1 MLDWIRRGR
10 SDHPLDDKDAPKIL
24 LDDLAG
30 KDPIP
35 ALEQLS
41 SYLDAVKTA
50 DNLKPLRA
58 LEIVDLLDRTGR
70 ATQRRLNQTF
80 VAESQHLTKFQQ
92 ARLWTAVYA
101 YWTQIAEGYRFCLA
115 KYEVGAVGATAL
127 TPQLP
132 RIICRA
138 MRACAGQLKWS
149 LLRYGP
155 IEGRV
160 WHDLGGLYLLA
171 EALQFAQTTL
181 GVYRGA
187 KGESSPE
194 RELLRALM
202 LAVSAPD
209 GLLPVQIEIAER
221 VIAQWAGSFRIAS
234 RPSAGVHY
242 IFQVSGERPPGR
254 LPANSR
260 IRSGMRFFGPGEAS
274 LLLEQS
280 IQSIDR
286 DQAVL
291 PPDLVPGSHF
301 EPGLVQATLR
311 HLLRYWG
318 PKLPERT
325 QRRRRHVERVSV
337 VHDYEEVVAN
347 VGGLFFESPFVSN
360 DEEWVIE
367 NESESG
373 FGAFVAQ
380 PNGTWLKVG
389 SLIGIRRE
397 DGVSWGAALVRRVTL
412 DEKGNR
418 YIGIEVLAP
427 GGAAVTIL
435 AGSMSTK
442 DSSIPAEGE
451 LCILLPSATVQS
463 GEARLL
469 MRPGLFSPARNL
481 VMRAYDR
488 QYLLVPFGLMRSGDE
503 FDLGRYRILKQLP

>member
-1 MLDWIRRGR
+1 MLSWIKRGR

-24 LDDLAG
+24 VDDLAG
-30 KDPIP
+30 KDPVL

-41 SYLDAVKTA
+41 SYLDVVKTA

-80 VAESQHLTKFQQ
+80 VAETQHLTKFQQ
-92 ARLWTAVYA
+92 ARLWATVYA
-101 YWTQIAEGYRFCLA
+101 YWTQLAEGYRFCLA
-115 KYEVGAVGATAL
+115 KYQVGAVGAAAL

-155 IEGRV
+155 VEPRV

-171 EALQFAQTTL
+171 EALQFARTTL

-202 LAVSAPD
+202 LSVSAPD
-209 GLLPVQIEIAER
+209 GLLPLQIEIAER
-221 VIAQWAGSFRIAS
+221 VIAQWAGDFRIAS
-234 RPSAGVHY
+234 RPSKGVHY
-242 IFQVSGERPPGR
+242 IFQVSGEHPPGR
-254 LPANSR
+254 LPTNSR
-260 IRSGMRFFGPGEAS
+260 IRSGMRFFGPGDAA
-274 LLLEQS
+274 LLLEHS
-280 IQSIDR
+280 IQSLDR
-286 DQAVL
+286 NQAL
-291 PPDLVPGSHF
+291 PPDLIAGGDY

-318 PKLPERT
+318 PKLPERV

-347 VGGLFFESPFVSN
+347 VGGLFFESAFVSN
-360 DEEWVIE
+360 EEEWVIE
-367 NESESG
+367 NESEGG

-380 PNGTWLKVG
+380 PSGAWLKIG

-397 DGVSWGAALVRRVTL
+397 DGVSWGAAIVRRVAL
-412 DEKGNR
+412 DENGNR
-418 YIGIEVLAP
+418 NIGIEVLAP

-435 AGSMSTK
+435 ADPLRSK
-442 DSSIPAEGE
+442 SSGIGNEGE

-463 GEARLL
+463 GEAMLL

-488 QYLLVPFGLMRSGDE
+488 QYLLVPFRLVRSGDE
-503 FDLGRYRILKQLP
+503 FDLGRYRILKRLP

>member
-1 MLDWIRRGR
+1 MLSWISRGR

-24 LDDLAG
+24 LDELAG

-80 VAESQHLTKFQQ
+80 VADSQQLTKFQQ
-92 ARLWTAVYA
+92 VRLWAAVYA

-115 KYEVGAVGATAL
+115 KYQVGAVGASAL

-155 IEGRV
+155 VESRV
-160 WHDLGGLYLLA
+160 WHDLGSLYLLA
-171 EALQFAQTTL
+171 EVLQFAHTTL

-202 LAVSAPD
+202 LAASAPD
-209 GLLPVQIEIAER
+209 GLLPVQIEIGER
-221 VIAQWAGSFRIAS
+221 VIAQLAGSFRIAL

-242 IFQVSGERPPGR
+242 IFQVPGEEPPGR

-260 IRSGMRFFGPGEAS
+260 IRSSTRFFGPGDAS

-280 IQSIDR
+280 LQSIDR
-286 DQAVL
+286 TEVL
-291 PPDLVPGSHF
+291 PPDLVPG
-301 EPGLVQATLR
+301 GNYDIAVVRATLR

-318 PKLPERT
+318 TKLPERT

-360 DEEWVIE
+360 EEEWGIE
-367 NESESG
+367 NESENG
-373 FGAFVAQ
+373 FGALVTQ
-380 PNGTWLKVG
+380 PNGAWLKVG

-397 DGVSWGAALVRRVTL
+397 DGVAWGAAIVRRVAL
-412 DEKGNR
+412 DEHGNR
-418 YIGIEVLAP
+418 NIGIELLAS
-427 GGAAVTIL
+427 GGAAVTVL
-435 AGSMSTK
+435 PDSLRSK
-442 DSSIPAEGE
+442 DSGSAEEGE

-463 GEARLL
+463 GEATLL
-469 MRPGLFSPARNL
+469 MRPGLFSPGRNL
-481 VMRAYDR
+481 VMRAYGR
-488 QYLLVPFGLMRSGDE
+488 QYLLVPFRLIRSGDE
-503 FDLGRYRILKQLP
+503 FDLGRYRILTQPP